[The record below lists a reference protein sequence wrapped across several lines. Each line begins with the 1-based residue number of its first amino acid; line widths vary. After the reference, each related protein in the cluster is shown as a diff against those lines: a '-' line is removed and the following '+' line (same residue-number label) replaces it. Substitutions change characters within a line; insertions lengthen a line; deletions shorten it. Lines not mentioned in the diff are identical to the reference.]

1 MKSFSQYLK
10 FVFKNSKSL
19 IFLMVVQIILK
30 TVNILFGTILATII
44 INLVT
49 TSNYSINKIVSFSMI
64 LVLIFTIIPI
74 FIRLIQYFLNKK
86 NLEIKEKF
94 DLYIVSSCINME
106 YAKKEDP
113 KVNEQKEKA
122 LIAMDR
128 AGGIDTIT
136 NNLIN
141 ILTAIISL
149 ISMLV
154 ILSTLKWYLFIFLFI
169 VILINCFVNEKRN
182 KLNYQLWDRLIPIN
196 RRLSYFVKAATK
208 TENAKPIRLF
218 KMEKMMENYIDKE
231 YKNSLKYIFKVDFK
245 ISLLESTSIIVDWIM
260 LGIIYLFLII
270 NLNNQIIALGSFIL
284 YLNSINQFKSNSN
297 LILETI
303 TDFKY
308 SLKYLS
314 EFFNFSKTYN
324 YSTNDESIENLDLIS
339 IENLSFS
346 YPHNSNLVIKNLS
359 TTIKKNE
366 KIAIVGP
373 NGSGKT
379 TFIKLLLGL
388 YLPTD
393 GKILYNGKLKKQA
406 SLVKNFSP
414 VFQDFHLFS
423 GNIYENLNCSDDL
436 KIKKVFATL
445 NFPIEKLDKKK
456 PYETILFRNFSENGI
471 ELSMGE
477 SQKLAICRAKLK
489 DSEIFVFDEPTASL
503 DAIQEAN
510 IYKNFQK
517 ITENKTIIYISHR
530 MNICTLVDRIL
541 VFNDGQIVE
550 DGTHEQL
557 MKNKKFYYNMFN
569 AQSNLYNK

>member
-182 KLNYQLWDRLIPIN
+182 KLN
-196 RRLSYFVKAATK
+196 
-208 TENAKPIRLF
+208 
-218 KMEKMMENYIDKE
+218 
-231 YKNSLKYIFKVDFK
+231 
-245 ISLLESTSIIVDWIM
+245 
-260 LGIIYLFLII
+260 
-270 NLNNQIIALGSFIL
+270 
-284 YLNSINQFKSNSN
+284 
-297 LILETI
+297 
-303 TDFKY
+303 
-308 SLKYLS
+308 
-314 EFFNFSKTYN
+314 
-324 YSTNDESIENLDLIS
+324 
-339 IENLSFS
+339 
-346 YPHNSNLVIKNLS
+346 
-359 TTIKKNE
+359 
-366 KIAIVGP
+366 
-373 NGSGKT
+373 
-379 TFIKLLLGL
+379 
-388 YLPTD
+388 
-393 GKILYNGKLKKQA
+393 
-406 SLVKNFSP
+406 
-414 VFQDFHLFS
+414 
-423 GNIYENLNCSDDL
+423 
-436 KIKKVFATL
+436 
-445 NFPIEKLDKKK
+445 
-456 PYETILFRNFSENGI
+456 
-471 ELSMGE
+471 
-477 SQKLAICRAKLK
+477 
-489 DSEIFVFDEPTASL
+489 
-503 DAIQEAN
+503 
-510 IYKNFQK
+510 
-517 ITENKTIIYISHR
+517 
-530 MNICTLVDRIL
+530 
-541 VFNDGQIVE
+541 
-550 DGTHEQL
+550 
-557 MKNKKFYYNMFN
+557 
-569 AQSNLYNK
+569 

>member
-74 FIRLIQYFLNKK
+74 LIRLIQYFLNKK

-182 KLNYQLWDRLIPIN
+182 KLNYQLWDRLIP
-196 RRLSYFVKAATK
+196 
-208 TENAKPIRLF
+208 
-218 KMEKMMENYIDKE
+218 
-231 YKNSLKYIFKVDFK
+231 
-245 ISLLESTSIIVDWIM
+245 
-260 LGIIYLFLII
+260 
-270 NLNNQIIALGSFIL
+270 
-284 YLNSINQFKSNSN
+284 
-297 LILETI
+297 
-303 TDFKY
+303 
-308 SLKYLS
+308 
-314 EFFNFSKTYN
+314 
-324 YSTNDESIENLDLIS
+324 
-339 IENLSFS
+339 
-346 YPHNSNLVIKNLS
+346 
-359 TTIKKNE
+359 
-366 KIAIVGP
+366 
-373 NGSGKT
+373 
-379 TFIKLLLGL
+379 
-388 YLPTD
+388 
-393 GKILYNGKLKKQA
+393 
-406 SLVKNFSP
+406 
-414 VFQDFHLFS
+414 
-423 GNIYENLNCSDDL
+423 
-436 KIKKVFATL
+436 
-445 NFPIEKLDKKK
+445 
-456 PYETILFRNFSENGI
+456 
-471 ELSMGE
+471 
-477 SQKLAICRAKLK
+477 
-489 DSEIFVFDEPTASL
+489 
-503 DAIQEAN
+503 
-510 IYKNFQK
+510 
-517 ITENKTIIYISHR
+517 
-530 MNICTLVDRIL
+530 
-541 VFNDGQIVE
+541 
-550 DGTHEQL
+550 
-557 MKNKKFYYNMFN
+557 
-569 AQSNLYNK
+569 